1 MGIRLLARA
10 PDDEEDGDSWVP
22 GRILGTRTTQKGAVE
37 YKVSLD
43 GYDSENDE
51 WMQGDDDRVKP
62 YEVTGDEK
70 EAKKREA
77 DEKVAARLSVGGEE
91 LFDANAAYASAS
103 AVDLS

>member
-1 MGIRLLARA
+1 MGIRVLARA

-77 DEKVAARLSVGGEE
+77 DEKVAARLQSEARRH
-91 LFDANAAYASAS
+91 DANAAYASAS